1 MAAGDG
7 FGLQVYDDELRRY
20 VDVPDPLAKPLAV
33 RKQSAKE
40 VQKRRFAAKQ
50 AERRRANKA
59 AMANVDELGSG
70 IASIPGRVVNYIKS
84 SSPSSVARDVKGI
97 AKSTIDAAVENPNAF
112 IEDAIFSP
120 LAAIRDFGD
129 VRETARK
136 LRAQGRDAEAEKM
149 EAMAGTAVL
158 SAVPILGRPAGVA
171 TRKAIKAAEKS
182 AIKGATK
189 ATFDLG
195 SKGYKSAKVGDTN
208 IEYAVGPSGVEVSKV
223 FTPSEAR
230 GRGSARAAMQALVEA
245 ADREGLQ
252 LNLTPD
258 PLDAATS
265 KTKLQGFYS
274 SLGFTPNKGRNKD
287 FATRAAML
295 RTPQQPRDIKAAEMA
310 VTPKPKS
317 KSPSLL
323 SAVRVGG
330 KTYTG
335 PTHLDALDAI
345 PDPKVRSQA
354 SLDANSRG
362 FVNERGKYMDRFKAA
377 DYARNFDLFSPDA
390 PDWAKTA
397 PEVISENLKLPEM
410 PSRSSLSVKPS
421 SSPRF
426 APASQEPVVSQAGR
440 MGVPVIGREQM
451 AVQHPSKFGPYATI
465 KPRRPESEVEITREP
480 SVNMA
485 PSEVFDV
492 EKLQNSLIVPLYGD
506 KSIAG
511 ERITSINDV
520 PVSVETYGGPRYGAL
535 NAAVGSPSG
544 WASELPQISALRN
557 QIRGGLEQGRDV
569 YGVYTAMSPRA
580 ADQTTMM
587 ADALLQQAQQAPI
600 RKADVK
606 AFDEAA
612 RQIVPNFAGI
622 MHPEAYQQLLGAK
635 QGQRKSLVE
644 LMDTA
649 KALEAGLP
657 DVSATRMALTTPE
670 LMYAPGGSTGFQVVK
685 FGPESL
691 EPVDVSLVHPTY
703 GTQMAGTPVGHFEQ
717 QIPFD
722 MLYPDLIKERRALG
736 LSPGKD
742 LRSFE
747 FRKPTQV
754 VDQETLDLVMKY
766 LQDTQ
771 GAE

>member
-1 MAAGDG
+1 MA
-7 FGLQVYDDELRRY
+7 ERS
-20 VDVPDPLAKPLAV
+20 KLAV
-33 RKQSAKE
+33 KPRKS
-40 VQKRRFAAKQ
+40 
-50 AERRRANKA
+50 
-59 AMANVDELGSG
+59 
-70 IASIPGRVVNYIKS
+70 
-84 SSPSSVARDVKGI
+84 
-97 AKSTIDAAVENPNAF
+97 
-112 IEDAIFSP
+112 
-120 LAAIRDFGD
+120 
-129 VRETARK
+129 
-136 LRAQGRDAEAEKM
+136 
-149 EAMAGTAVL
+149 
-158 SAVPILGRPAGVA
+158 
-171 TRKAIKAAEKS
+171 
-182 AIKGATK
+182 
-189 ATFDLG
+189 
-195 SKGYKSAKVGDTN
+195 
-208 IEYAVGPSGVEVSKV
+208 
-223 FTPSEAR
+223 
-230 GRGSARAAMQALVEA
+230 
-245 ADREGLQ
+245 
-252 LNLTPD
+252 
-258 PLDAATS
+258 
-265 KTKLQGFYS
+265 
-274 SLGFTPNKGRNKD
+274 
-287 FATRAAML
+287 
-295 RTPQQPRDIKAAEMA
+295 
-310 VTPKPKS
+310 PKPKGPAPS
-317 KSPSLL
+317 AVELQVKKLFGLEPNQRRLTLLPDVNYSKRGGLEFTAPQFLYDIARAFSAPGVALSGQPIDAESEAANIAMNFTGAGSVANRVGRRAFAVDRNVLGMSGSPKPKAPKPKPTAPKPPKPTIRALQDIRPSPDDVYQVMDANTSSGKVTGNKMVPIAKLVGGVSNAADDKKRVDALVDAMKSPEGYIARLIVDHSGNVIEGQHRLEALRKLGVKEVPVTEYIDLEEAVPFYEMKDAAQKAQSIHPDHAYQIANRLAEIYADENGNL
-323 SAVRVGG
+323 SN
-330 KTYTG
+330 
-335 PTHLDALDAI
+335 L
-345 PDPKVRSQA
+345 
-354 SLDANSRG
+354 
-362 FVNERGKYMDRFKAA
+362 A
-377 DYARNFDLFSPDA
+377 DYIPPEGFENAWNAAVKTLTEANAPANPSPFSIKRDA
-390 PDWAKTA
+390 
-397 PEVISENLKLPEM
+397 
-410 PSRSSLSVKPS
+410 
-421 SSPRF
+421 PRF

-465 KPRRPESEVEITREP
+465 KPRRPENEVEITREP
-480 SVNMA
+480 SVEMA

-492 EKLQNSLIVPLYGD
+492 EKLQNALVVPLYGD

-511 ERITSINDV
+511 ERITSINGT

-600 RKADVK
+600 RKADIK

-612 RQIVPNFAGI
+612 RQIIPNFAGLT
-622 MHPEAYQQLLGAK
+622 HPEAYQQLLSAK

-722 MLYPDLIKERRALG
+722 LLYPDLIKERRALG

-754 VDQETLDLVMKY
+754 VDQETLDLIKKY
-766 LQDTQ
+766 LQDIQ

>member
-1 MAAGDG
+1 MAEKKKNAPRVKQPSAGDYLRTLG
-7 FGLQVYDDELRRY
+7 DMLVVNPRNSPAATLGGAAYDYATRSTPQSVVRDIRSGVQGAEDWLRKQNKALRANPVTGALQLLKAGYI
-20 VDVPDPLAKPLAV
+20 DPLADPFRVFQQAATERSRGNESGGAKLAAMVPLAV
-33 RKQSAKE
+33 AGVVNPQLRGTGRVAANVGVDVATKTAK
-40 VQKRRFAAKQ
+40 
-50 AERRRANKA
+50 KA
-59 AMANVDELGSG
+59 A
-70 IASIPGRVVNYIKS
+70 
-84 SSPSSVARDVKGI
+84 
-97 AKSTIDAAVENPNAF
+97 
-112 IEDAIFSP
+112 
-120 LAAIRDFGD
+120 
-129 VRETARK
+129 
-136 LRAQGRDAEAEKM
+136 
-149 EAMAGTAVL
+149 
-158 SAVPILGRPAGVA
+158 
-171 TRKAIKAAEKS
+171 
-182 AIKGATK
+182 
-189 ATFDLG
+189 
-195 SKGYKSAKVGDTN
+195 
-208 IEYAVGPSGVEVSKV
+208 
-223 FTPSEAR
+223 TPS
-230 GRGSARAAMQALVEA
+230 V
-245 ADREGLQ
+245 
-252 LNLTPD
+252 
-258 PLDAATS
+258 
-265 KTKLQGFYS
+265 K
-274 SLGFTPNKGRNKD
+274 
-287 FATRAAML
+287 
-295 RTPQQPRDIKAAEMA
+295 
-310 VTPKPKS
+310 VTPK
-317 KSPSLL
+317 
-323 SAVRVGG
+323 
-330 KTYTG
+330 
-335 PTHLDALDAI
+335 
-345 PDPKVRSQA
+345 
-354 SLDANSRG
+354 
-362 FVNERGKYMDRFKAA
+362 
-377 DYARNFDLFSPDA
+377 
-390 PDWAKTA
+390 AK
-397 PEVISENLKLPEM
+397 P
-410 PSRSSLSVKPS
+410 

>member
-1 MAAGDG
+1 MAGS
-7 FGLQVYDDELRRY
+7 LS
-20 VDVPDPLAKPLAV
+20 V
-33 RKQSAKE
+33 RK
-40 VQKRRFAAKQ
+40 RNAANAMMVK
-50 AERRRANKA
+50 RRRANEA
-59 AMANVDELGSG
+59 ATANAGKLGSG
-70 IASIPGRVVNYIKS
+70 IASIPSRVVNYIKS
-84 SSPSSVARDVKGI
+84 STPSSVGRDVKGI
-97 AKSTIDAAVENPNAF
+97 AKATYEAATEDPNAF

-171 TRKAIKAAEKS
+171 TRKAIKAAEKT
-182 AIKGATK
+182 AVKGATK
-189 ATFDLG
+189 
-195 SKGYKSAKVGDTN
+195 
-208 IEYAVGPSGVEVSKV
+208 
-223 FTPSEAR
+223 
-230 GRGSARAAMQALVEA
+230 
-245 ADREGLQ
+245 
-252 LNLTPD
+252 
-258 PLDAATS
+258 
-265 KTKLQGFYS
+265 
-274 SLGFTPNKGRNKD
+274 
-287 FATRAAML
+287 
-295 RTPQQPRDIKAAEMA
+295 KAAEMA
-310 VTPKPKS
+310 VTPKAKP
-317 KSPSLL
+317 PSLL

-421 SSPRF
+421 SPRF

-485 PSEVFDV
+485 PSEAFDV

>member
-1 MAAGDG
+1 MAGS
-7 FGLQVYDDELRRY
+7 LS
-20 VDVPDPLAKPLAV
+20 V
-33 RKQSAKE
+33 RKKNAEAAQR
-40 VQKRRFAAKQ
+40 RRFEARR
-50 AERRRANKA
+50 AERLRANEA
-59 AMANVDELGSG
+59 ATANTGKLGSG

-97 AKSTIDAAVENPNAF
+97 ARATYDAAVEDPNAF
-112 IEDAIFSP
+112 AEDAIFSP

-171 TRKAIKAAEKS
+171 TRKAIKAAEKT
-182 AIKGATK
+182 AIKGAKK
-189 ATFDLG
+189 A
-195 SKGYKSAKVGDTN
+195 A
-208 IEYAVGPSGVEVSKV
+208 
-223 FTPSEAR
+223 TPSR
-230 GRGSARAAMQALVEA
+230 FEA
-245 ADREGLQ
+245 A
-252 LNLTPD
+252 
-258 PLDAATS
+258 S
-265 KTKLQGFYS
+265 K
-274 SLGFTPNKGRNKD
+274 
-287 FATRAAML
+287 A
-295 RTPQQPRDIKAAEMA
+295 
-310 VTPKPKS
+310 
-317 KSPSLL
+317 
-323 SAVRVGG
+323 
-330 KTYTG
+330 
-335 PTHLDALDAI
+335 
-345 PDPKVRSQA
+345 
-354 SLDANSRG
+354 
-362 FVNERGKYMDRFKAA
+362 
-377 DYARNFDLFSPDA
+377 
-390 PDWAKTA
+390 
-397 PEVISENLKLPEM
+397 
-410 PSRSSLSVKPS
+410 
-421 SSPRF
+421 
-426 APASQEPVVSQAGR
+426 PVVSQAGR

-485 PSEVFDV
+485 PSEVFDI
-492 EKLQNSLIVPLYGD
+492 EKLQNSLVVPLYGD

-511 ERITSINDV
+511 ERITSINDT

-622 MHPEAYQQLLGAK
+622 LHPEAYQQLLGAK